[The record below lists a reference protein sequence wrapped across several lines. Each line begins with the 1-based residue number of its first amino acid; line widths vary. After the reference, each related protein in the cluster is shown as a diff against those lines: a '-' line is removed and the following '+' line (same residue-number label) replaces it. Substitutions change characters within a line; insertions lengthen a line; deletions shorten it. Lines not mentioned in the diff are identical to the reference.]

1 MCVNGPFLAWA
12 GSMCRGPVYHAESQ
26 QRELWVNN
34 LEFREFTAK
43 IVWHQHPEFRCFT
56 CFTPDA
62 EKLFIYFEKEVAMK
76 KSGILGQNIFR
87 IMGLKWCLDKEAWGL
102 SCVVLR
108 FSSSGLTI
116 KYANWENRNFNIF
129 SKIHSFQFSSAT
141 LKNHSFNWLGWVFLL
156 LCICLRIYWSDQACP

>member
-1 MCVNGPFLAWA
+1 MSKSRINVQRSSLP
-12 GSMCRGPVYHAESQ
+12 CRKPTKKALRKQ
-26 QRELWVNN
+26 QGIQGVHNKE
-34 LEFREFTAK
+34 TA
-43 IVWHQHPEFRCFT
+43 WHQHPEFRCFT

-62 EKLFIYFEKEVAMK
+62 ENLFIYLAEEVAMK
-76 KSGILGQNIFR
+76 QSGILGQNIFR

-116 KYANWENRNFNIF
+116 KYANWENRNFKIF
-129 SKIHSFQFSSAT
+129 SRFHSFQFSSAT